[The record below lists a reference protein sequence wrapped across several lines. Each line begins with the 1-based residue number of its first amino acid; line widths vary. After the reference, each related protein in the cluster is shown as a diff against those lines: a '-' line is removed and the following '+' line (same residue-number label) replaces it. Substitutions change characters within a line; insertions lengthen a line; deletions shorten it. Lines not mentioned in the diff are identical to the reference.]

1 MSPFILE
8 KRLSPFFLQTS
19 PFCKKNG
26 DICKINGDICKKN
39 GDICKKNGDNLF
51 CHRFCIPPDVTWS
64 EFLKG
69 DAGILAF
76 PS

>member
-1 MSPFILE
+1 MSPFILQ
-8 KRLSPFFLQTS
+8 KRLSPFILQTS

-51 CHRFCIPPDVTWS
+51 CHRFCIPPIIPSWS
-64 EFLKG
+64 K
-69 DAGILAF
+69 
-76 PS
+76 